1 LLREG
6 ENKKGMKKEKTYF
19 WNLSVVSITNEWYVS
34 GYISSTIP
42 VKDKSIPVSTRKN
55 CNPRLHLGQ
64 W

>member
-1 LLREG
+1 
-6 ENKKGMKKEKTYF
+6 MKKEKTYF